1 MVASAAFCQSTRLG
15 DSCDLAILGAKD
27 AKSFLAF
34 DQELRAA
41 ITKQDAV
48 AMAFLVQFPLRVNS
62 ERGKYSLNDPAALQS
77 HFQDIFPAAVRKA
90 ILDQKVEGVFCR
102 DEGVMYGNGEAW
114 VNATN
119 HGFAINVINLP
130 SDPHKAKT
138 TENKIEF
145 VCRTDKLRI
154 IVDSDVKRVLR
165 YRSWNPSSLLTDKPD
180 HEFNK
185 GTGSI
190 EGTGGC
196 SHTVWTFKN
205 GEAIYIVE
213 ELGCSPDSNEPP
225 KEAKGMYEIRIGDQ
239 SNVSGWCY

>member
-1 MVASAAFCQSTRLG
+1 MVASAAFCQSSRLG
-15 DSCDLAILGAKD
+15 DSCDLSIFGVGD

-77 HFQDIFPAAVRKA
+77 HFQEVFPSAVQKA
-90 ILDQKVEGVFCR
+90 ILDQKVEGMFCR
-102 DEGVMYGNGEAW
+102 GDGVMYGNGEVW

-119 HGFAINVINLP
+119 LGFAINVINLP
-130 SDPHKAKT
+130 SNAHKAKS

-145 VCRTDKLRI
+145 VCRTDRYRI
-154 IVDSDVKRVLR
+154 IVDSDAKRVLR
-165 YRSWNPSSLLTDKPD
+165 YRSWSPLSPSTGKPD
-180 HEFNK
+180 LELNK
-185 GTGSI
+185 GTSSI

-196 SHTVWTFKN
+196 SHTVWQFQN
-205 GEAIYIVE
+205 GQATYIVQ
-213 ELGCSPDSNEPP
+213 ELGCFPDLNEPP
-225 KEAKGMYEIRIGDQ
+225 KQAKGIYDVRVGDQ
-239 SNVSGWCY
+239 SNANGWCY